1 MSNRKAFSDLLKV
14 TQSLEADLG
23 LSAMTQADKQVLA
36 SLVLI
41 TEDGRRDALLDD
53 IKTHSLV
60 DTMPTPS
67 LYRSLKTLI
76 QKGMVQKVGSERSG
90 VYRLV

>member
-1 MSNRKAFSDLLKV
+1 MSNRKVFSDLLKV

-90 VYRLV
+90 VYRLA

>member
-1 MSNRKAFSDLLKV
+1 MSNRKVFADLLKV
-14 TQSLEADLG
+14 TQSMEADLG
-23 LSAMTQADKQVLA
+23 LSAMTQTDKQVLA

-41 TEDGRRDALLDD
+41 TEDGRGDALLDD

-67 LYRSLKTLI
+67 LYRSLKILI

-90 VYRLV
+90 IYRLS

>member
-1 MSNRKAFSDLLKV
+1 LKV

-67 LYRSLKTLI
+67 LYRSLKTLM
-76 QKGMVQKVGSERSG
+76 QKGMVQKVGSKRSG
-90 VYRLV
+90 VYRLA

>member
-1 MSNRKAFSDLLKV
+1 MANRKLFADLLKV
-14 TQSLEADLG
+14 TQSMEADLG
-23 LSAMTQADKQVLA
+23 FSALTQTDKQVLA

-41 TEDGRRDALLDD
+41 TEDGREDALLDD
-53 IKTHSLV
+53 IKIHSLV
-60 DTMPTPS
+60 VTIPTPS

-90 VYRLV
+90 IYRLA

>member
-1 MSNRKAFSDLLKV
+1 MSNRKVFADLLKV
-14 TQSLEADLG
+14 TQSMETDLG

-90 VYRLV
+90 VYRLA